1 MQHQTA
7 ILGCLSNGTPLL
19 WAHKRDFQSTR
30 PLCDEQRHG
39 VAVVGISSAEAIT
52 PPSNHTGTRDR
63 SWFEAFFRANYAA
76 LCTFAVRY
84 VDSHHEAEE
93 IVQDALLQLWLH
105 RNEPADAA
113 VRTYA
118 FTIVRNRCFDL
129 LKKRRVRRRVM
140 EQDAEP
146 EFVCRATP
154 ESDFR
159 EGETRQAIED
169 AIDELPDR
177 RREIFLMSR
186 RDNLTYQEIATI
198 LSISIKTVETQMGR
212 SLRHLRTRLDHILPQ
227 S

>member
-1 MQHQTA
+1 
-7 ILGCLSNGTPLL
+7 L
-19 WAHKRDFQSTR
+19 
-30 PLCDEQRHG
+30 
-39 VAVVGISSAEAIT
+39 
-52 PPSNHTGTRDR
+52 
-63 SWFEAFFRANYAA
+63 WFEAFFRANYGA

-84 VDSHHEAEE
+84 VDSPHEAEE
-93 IVQDALLQLWLH
+93 IVQDAMLQLWLH
-105 RNEPADAA
+105 RDEPVDAA

-140 EQDAEP
+140 EQDAEA
-146 EFVCRATP
+146 EFPSGATP

-159 EGETRQAIED
+159 EGETLQAIEA

-212 SLRHLRTRLDHILPQ
+212 ALRHLRLRLAHFTY